1 MTALIKIINL
11 KKVNPREIGA
21 LINRSGS
28 DPISARIA
36 AESTSNQQV
45 LSFMYVLSIRIKII
59 SKITY
64 SHYTRKRRN
73 LQAQEIK

>member
-1 MTALIKIINL
+1 MTALIKIHYL
-11 KKVNPREIGA
+11 KKVNPRENGA

-28 DPISARIA
+28 DPIGARIA